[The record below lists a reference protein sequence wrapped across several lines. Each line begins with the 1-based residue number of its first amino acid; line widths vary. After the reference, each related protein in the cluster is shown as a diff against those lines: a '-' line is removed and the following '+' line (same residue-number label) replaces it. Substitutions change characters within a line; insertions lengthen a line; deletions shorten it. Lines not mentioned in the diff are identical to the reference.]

1 MPNKQFAVVGAIA
14 AIAATLAFAPLSAQA
29 QFRASTNN
37 AADSGGRSWIP
48 YTSQG
53 YIGGNLGQ
61 SNWDARCQGANTCN
75 EDYLGFKVYTGGNLW
90 RLVGLELGYINMG
103 KAESSGGAIKAQGV
117 NLSLV
122 GNIPLQ
128 WFNVFGKVGTT
139 YGWTKTTG
147 TVPGYQTGNENG
159 FGLSYGAGIG
169 FDVHRNVQIVAEW
182 ERHRFE
188 FARGDDEVSLWS
200 LGVKYKF

>member
-1 MPNKQFAVVGAIA
+1 MANKPFVAAGALAAVA
-14 AIAATLAFAPLSAQA
+14 AALALAPLTAQA
-29 QFRASTNN
+29 QLRASST
-37 AADSGGRSWIP
+37 DGDGRSWIP

-53 YIGGNLGQ
+53 YIGGNIGQ
-61 SNWDARCQGANTCN
+61 SNWDANCQGPNNCN
-75 EDYLGFKVYTGGNLW
+75 EDHLGFKVYTGGNLW
-90 RLVGLELGYINMG
+90 RLVGVELGYINMG
-103 KAESSGGAIKAQGV
+103 KAESSGGSIKAHGV

-128 WFNVFGKVGTT
+128 RFNLFGKIGTT

-147 TVPGYQTGNENG
+147 TAPGYQTGNESG
-159 FGLSYGAGIG
+159 FGLSYGAGVG
-169 FDVHRNVQIVAEW
+169 FDVQRNVQLVAEW

-188 FARGDDEVSLWS
+188 FARGGDEVSLWS